1 MLRILSFFAVVFVF
15 VVFVVSACASGG
27 DAQKKGES
35 QATEET
41 QAQAKKEALAKK
53 EEQAKAQAQA
63 KKEAED
69 AQPPA
74 TWAKAL
80 ERYASTC
87 PAPFFALPAA
97 DTVTIGAQTFALA
110 GSVMT
115 LVGPRAPGPFKIGV
129 LGALKDAEPETREN
143 VKKAMGLFKKAG
155 VSVVV
160 ANGDLTSNETAVIV
174 PVVQML
180 GEEVDVPVYAHS
192 GNYEWTS
199 AFSAAFA
206 DGAAKWPQLINGN
219 IVRDV
224 DFGGVHLVSLP
235 GYFNRHFLQSGACH
249 YSEESVAELTA
260 HAKALA
266 AKGDTV
272 VLTSHGPPLGTTAGA
287 LDVTSD
293 GPNVGDPQINALLG
307 EGGVRFGIFGHILE
321 AGGRAVDDVG
331 ATHAVKLPMKAP
343 AKSLYINAGAA
354 SSFGWGMLDGKTA
367 RGMAAIVSVDAAGGS
382 VEFIKLR

>member
-1 MLRILSFFAVVFVF
+1 MSRSTALCALALALTS
-15 VVFVVSACASGG
+15 CASAPEKPPAPSSAPRAR
-27 DAQKKGES
+27 AQQQQQEEAAR
-35 QATEET
+35 QAAQQK
-41 QAQAKKEALAKK
+41 QAAQEA
-53 EEQAKAQAQA
+53 EEQR
-63 KKEAED
+63 
-69 AQPPA
+69 PPA
-74 TWAKAL
+74 TWAKAQ

-87 PAPFFALPAA
+87 PVPFFALGTP
-97 DTVTIGAQTFALA
+97 DTVNIGAQTFVRS

-115 LVGPRAPGPFKIGV
+115 LQGPRATSLKIGV

-143 VKKAMGLFKKAG
+143 LQRAMAAFRKAG

-180 GEEVDVPVYAHS
+180 GEEVDLPVFAHS

-206 DGAAKWPQLINGN
+206 DGAAKWPQLINAN
-219 IVRDV
+219 LVRDL
-224 DFGGVHLVSLP
+224 DLGGVHLLSLP

-249 YSEESVAELTA
+249 YSEESIAELTA
-260 HAKALA
+260 HARALA

-272 VLTSHGPPLGTTAGA
+272 VLSSHGPPLGSTAGA

-293 GPNVGDPQINALLG
+293 GPNVGDPQINALLNDADI
-307 EGGVRFGIFGHILE
+307 RFGLFSHILE
-321 AGGRAVDDVG
+321 AGGRAVDDVA
-331 ATHAVKLPMKAP
+331 ATHPVKLPMKARAP
-343 AKSLYINAGAA
+343 RLYINAGAA

-367 RGMAAIVSVDAAGGS
+367 RGMAAIVAIDAQSADKAGAT